1 VEEGGRA
8 GPKRSQTDTA
18 ASRRISPG
26 GEKQMSPLEQARRW
40 WQEYTG
46 EEETPVDGDTPAWV
60 VSLLIHVVVLLGLA
74 LAGLAAQPKT
84 ARPITI
90 IQPTELVEDEVLM
103 VPDSIAVSAEAPQA
117 VGAESQQ
124 SADVAEALAP
134 MLSEQSV
141 VPVVPDQELI
151 SDIHIEP
158 VDSVPTGPQFD
169 ATVVVKGAVGVG
181 TTGASGAVDRLTAEI
196 AGSLEQRATLV
207 CWLFDQ
213 SVSLSAQRK
222 EIASRLERVFDE
234 LGANRSE
241 QNRPDLTNI
250 VVAFGKDASV
260 VTKKPTSD
268 ASVVVSAIESIPI
281 DDSGAEMTFGA
292 IRRAAEA
299 VKVFRTNAPRKN
311 VMIIVFT
318 DEVGNDQKEAD
329 QTGQVC
335 RTLGIP
341 VYVVGVPAPFGMR
354 EVKMKYVE
362 FDPKFDQ
369 DVQWARIE
377 QGPETLYP
385 EMVRVRSGRF
395 ADEAIDSGFGPF
407 SLSKL
412 CGETGGIYF
421 CVHANRNARGRVNDA
436 QTAAMSSQ
444 LRYFF
449 DHDVMRSYQPDYVS
463 AAKIDQML
471 MANRAKRALV
481 EAARS
486 SEISPMESPEMTFP
500 RQDDGQLA
508 MLLGEAQKVAAKIQ
522 PKIDALHAVLAAG
535 AVDRDKIQEKRW
547 QAGYDLAMGRVL
559 AVKVR
564 TDAYNL
570 MLAQAKTGMKFKNAG
585 SDTWQLEP
593 SDDVTVGS
601 QTEKIAKQA
610 TTYLERVVREHPG
623 TPWALLAGEELR
635 QPLGYKWTE
644 ANTGVNKPKM
654 DAGGGNA
661 GALPDDKRRMVAP
674 PKPRRDL
681 KNL

>member
-1 VEEGGRA
+1 
-8 GPKRSQTDTA
+8 
-18 ASRRISPG
+18 
-26 GEKQMSPLEQARRW
+26 MSPLEQARRW

-299 VKVFRTNAPRKN
+299 VKVFRTNSPRKN

-421 CVHANRNARGRVNDA
+421 CVHANRNARGRVSDA

-644 ANTGVNKPKM
+644 SNTGVNKPKM
-654 DAGGGNA
+654 DSGGGNA